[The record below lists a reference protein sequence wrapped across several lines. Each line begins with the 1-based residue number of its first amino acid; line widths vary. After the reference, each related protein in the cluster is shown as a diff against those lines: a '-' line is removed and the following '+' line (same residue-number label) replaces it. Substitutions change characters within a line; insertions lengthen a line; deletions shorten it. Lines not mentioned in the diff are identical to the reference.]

1 VRNCAIVCSP
11 YRQQSMERFRTH
23 YLTTESAYASTNS
36 GRVYMWMRNRAILC
50 SRHGKRP
57 LPNEDLG
64 WLLQHCGHCGEQK
77 VARSGLGR
85 IRNIIPPKRR
95 CWKEEQKIQVRVRFR
110 TIFQVCEYSIWASN
124 RRKVLRKHTRKGF
137 VRHSKI
143 FVWGSR
149 RQLVP
154 FFSTI
159 SISNISTKVSTTNPP

>member
-1 VRNCAIVCSP
+1 
-11 YRQQSMERFRTH
+11 MERFRTH

-64 WLLQHCGHCGEQK
+64 WLLLQHCGHCGEQK

-95 CWKEEQKIQVRVRFR
+95 FWKEEQKIQVRG
-110 TIFQVCEYSIWASN
+110 TKDTS
-124 RRKVLRKHTRKGF
+124 
-137 VRHSKI
+137 
-143 FVWGSR
+143 SR
-149 RQLVP
+149 NKRYKFECVFEP
-154 FFSTI
+154 FF
-159 SISNISTKVSTTNPP
+159 KDVSTRFGRRIVEKCFENTLGKVCAAFENLRLGGKVTITKGLFRRCTFL